1 MMGKSWVDRVTNK
14 VFGRIKKHNI
24 VSKIFVMTHLSKRLT
39 VYYLTTLYKMHWLFS
54 DEHYVCMIA
63 FGKQE
68 ITVGSGR
75 GLFQGS
81 ISAFALMD

>member
-1 MMGKSWVDRVTNK
+1 
-14 VFGRIKKHNI
+14 
-24 VSKIFVMTHLSKRLT
+24 
-39 VYYLTTLYKMHWLFS
+39 MHRLFS

-63 FGKQE
+63 FGEQE

-81 ISAFALMD
+81 IPAFALMD